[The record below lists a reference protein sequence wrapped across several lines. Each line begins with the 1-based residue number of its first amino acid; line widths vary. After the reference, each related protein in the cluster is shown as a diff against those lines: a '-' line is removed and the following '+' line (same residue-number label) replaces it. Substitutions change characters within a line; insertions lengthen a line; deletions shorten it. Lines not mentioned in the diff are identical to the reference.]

1 MSQTEL
7 RFPLAAGRKQQLLAR
22 SDKLLN
28 MDHGSSSQNAE
39 QAAFYLDQ
47 SSLECK
53 AGCGFFGNPEWLGY
67 CSICFKQLRT
77 NPHLL
82 HSHHLNHH
90 HHQQQQ
96 PGQQHSLQYQEQQQ
110 QQQTLVGV
118 ESNQN
123 VEIESPTPAE
133 QPQTKSVKVAPS
145 TQTDWPHLKLG
156 RLILNTVRDSSGD
169 TPDRREQQPSNRR
182 SIRNW
187 PIKLPELPFQNMSLS
202 FELPNPLQPSSP
214 SKSEQQTNHSQHN
227 QTPPPSEED
236 TASADRPFSHMLNQV
251 TAHTV
256 KFAKEFLHLERA
268 SEKGINELSDM
279 VHDFYQSMSDRI
291 NSHFIF
297 KGVTTEQVEQ
307 LNDHMEHVLNGQI
320 YQAIS
325 ARIINEDEDH
335 NMAIQRRI
343 RSLNWITVEHLEISI
358 DFGHPN
364 VHDLLDQAICQMVE
378 MNSKTS
384 SIEKLDCIVQC
395 SKTIFQLLQV
405 NPPSGKSVPVS
416 ADQFLPVLVFV
427 VIQANPPMLP
437 ADMRYLT
444 RFSNPRRLMSG
455 ETGYYFTNLCCALE
469 FIEKASGASLNIG
482 EEEFNRYMRGE
493 AVPETNSLFS
503 TYLCDGLRTMCSNS
517 AALSDLQHRNEARQ
531 SKIDNLLEQIDVHM
545 ETNRAKLKEMQTYAN
560 DLKRRLQVGLPK
572 IFYDI
577 KSQNQVLAN
586 RLLPSYLR
594 RQKELPSTPTPLQ
607 TKDSEVKL
615 VDIETASECIADLSL
630 NSFSSAMNTPL
641 SPVERLESDI
651 CSATLPDPIKPE
663 PANQHK

>member
-1 MSQTEL
+1 
-7 RFPLAAGRKQQLLAR
+7 
-22 SDKLLN
+22 
-28 MDHGSSSQNAE
+28 MDHGRRESSQASE
-39 QAAFYLDQ
+39 QTAFYLDQ
-47 SSLECK
+47 SSLACK

-67 CSICFKQLRT
+67 CSICFKQLRN

-82 HSHHLNHH
+82 QLNQQL
-90 HHQQQQ
+90 HQQNLQQ
-96 PGQQHSLQYQEQQQ
+96 YRE
-110 QQQTLVGV
+110 QQTLDPGLATTSPETTDSTQPV
-118 ESNQN
+118 NQ
-123 VEIESPTPAE
+123 SH
-133 QPQTKSVKVAPS
+133 TKATKVASSP
-145 TQTDWPHLKLG
+145 QTDWPHLKLG
-156 RLILNTVRDSSGD
+156 RFILNTVRDTSGD
-169 TPDRREQQPSNRR
+169 TPDRREQPSIRR

-202 FELPNPLQPSSP
+202 FDLPNPLQQVQPQSTGNSD
-214 SKSEQQTNHSQHN
+214 QNHQVQST
-227 QTPPPSEED
+227 TPQPAEED
-236 TASADRPFSHMLNQV
+236 PASLDGPFSHMLNHV
-251 TAHTV
+251 TAHTT
-256 KFAKEFLHLERA
+256 KFAKEFLQLERKG
-268 SEKGINELSDM
+268 EKSINELSDM

-297 KGVTTEQVEQ
+297 KGVSTEQIEQ
-307 LNDHMEHVLNGQI
+307 LNDHIEHVLNEHI
-320 YQAIS
+320 YQEIS

-335 NMAIQRRI
+335 NMAIQKRI

-364 VHDLLDQAICQMVE
+364 VHDLLDKAICQMIE

-384 SIEKLDCIVQC
+384 SIEKLNCIVQC
-395 SKTIFQLLQV
+395 SKTIFELLQV
-405 NPPSGKSVPVS
+405 NPPSGKTVPVS

-437 ADMRYLT
+437 ADMKYLT

-469 FIEKASGASLNIG
+469 FIEKASGASLNIS

-531 SKIDNLLEQIDVHM
+531 SKIESLLEQIDVHL
-545 ETNRAKLKEMQTYAN
+545 ETNRAKLKEMQTFAN
-560 DLKRRLQVGLPK
+560 DLKQRLKVSLPK
-572 IFYDI
+572 FFHDI
-577 KSQNQVLAN
+577 RSQNRELAE

-594 RQKELPSTPTPLQ
+594 QLPQ
-607 TKDSEVKL
+607 AQDAEVKL
-615 VDIETASECIADLSL
+615 VDVEAASECIADMRLDSSSF
-630 NSFSSAMNTPL
+630 NSTIDIPL

-651 CSATLPDPIKPE
+651 YSAALPDPIKPE
-663 PANQHK
+663 PATHTKQDR